1 MVSVPD
7 QHRVTGNTACGEGV
21 QPLQSENW
29 YISRAHGQKRLGP
42 SHVYLIEIIA
52 LIQLFNVSSLIYYL
66 VFNFFFINVG
76 WFHTWFS

>member
-1 MVSVPD
+1 MVGSKVLLNFYA
-7 QHRVTGNTACGEGV
+7 TCGESV

-52 LIQLFNVSSLIYYL
+52 LIQLFNVPKLFDYSDIY
-66 VFNFFFINVG
+66 FFFINVE
-76 WFHTWFS
+76 WFIHDFSK